1 MLEREMRA
9 IKSLQNV
16 TALYSVVR
24 CGQDC
29 RLQVECSGVCS
40 KHVPR
45 RQNIV
50 TLQVTEKRVLGYTEC
65 CVPVLSDV
73 YGAFERSVLLPL
85 VLGCASQ

>member
-1 MLEREMRA
+1 MCVRRMLEREMRA

-50 TLQVTEKRVLGYTEC
+50 TPQVTEKKGSRVYRVLCAG
-65 CVPVLSDV
+65 
-73 YGAFERSVLLPL
+73 SVTH
-85 VLGCASQ
+85 V